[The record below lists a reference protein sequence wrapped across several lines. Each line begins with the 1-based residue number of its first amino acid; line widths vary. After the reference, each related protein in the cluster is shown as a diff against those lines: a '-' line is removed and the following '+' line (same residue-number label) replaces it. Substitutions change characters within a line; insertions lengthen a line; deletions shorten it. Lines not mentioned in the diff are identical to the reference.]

1 MAEVVP
7 FRGVLFNTR
16 NASLSSADGL
26 FAPPYDIITP
36 EYREELYRRSPYNIV
51 RIDFGKESGDD
62 NGQNNKYTRAKNYL
76 DAWLREGVLLRSD
89 GPCFYSYE
97 ISYKIEGKEK
107 TLGGFLGLVRLEE
120 LGKGSIHPHEC
131 THSKPKKDR
140 LDLMRASGAN
150 ISPIFALYSSRE
162 SGISGALADAGR
174 RPPYIEVRDADLAVH
189 RLREISDPA
198 VLETISKEL
207 ADKPVFIADGHH
219 RYETAL
225 EYQKEMREKSGP
237 SAGIQPYDYVMMFLS
252 NMAGEGLTILPTHRL
267 IKSVPEDCLQR
278 LSGDFD
284 VEEVSGDFRIADT
297 LAGRRHVL
305 GFYRGDADRW
315 YVLTYRGGFISD
327 VPPVLSG
334 LDVSVLHELVLG
346 KLFHPDGI
354 SYEMDIGKCL
364 DLVKAG
370 EFGAAFFLNPTLVSD
385 VEKVALASLRM
396 PPKSTYFYPKLLTG
410 LVLNV
415 FKNTF

>member
-7 FRGVLFNTR
+7 FRGVLYNKR
-16 NASLSSADGL
+16 SPSLSSVEGL

-36 EYREELYRRSPYNIV
+36 EYREELYRDSPYNIV
-51 RIDFGKESGDD
+51 RIDFGKELSGDSSE
-62 NGQNNKYTRAKNYL
+62 NNRYTRAKAFL
-76 DAWLREGVLLRSD
+76 EQWLREGIMIRSD

-97 ISYKIEGKEK
+97 ISYTIDDKEK
-107 TLGGFLGLVRLEE
+107 TLRGFIGLIRLEE

-140 LDLMRASGAN
+140 LDLMRASSAN
-150 ISPIFALYSSRE
+150 ISPIFALYSGWE
-162 SGISGALADAGR
+162 SGISGVLSGANQM
-174 RPPYIEVRDADLAVH
+174 PPYIEARDTDLSVH
-189 RLREISDPA
+189 RLREISDPRA
-198 VLETISKEL
+198 VETIRKEL

-225 EYQKEMREKSGP
+225 EYQREMREKEGVPEGP
-237 SAGIQPYDYVMMFLS
+237 KPYDYVMMFLS
-252 NMAGEGLTILPTHRL
+252 NMAEEGLTILPTHRL
-267 IKSVPEDCLQR
+267 IRNVPRDCLEK
-278 LSGDFD
+278 LSAHFEI
-284 VEEVSGDFRIADT
+284 EEVSGHFRIADT

-305 GFYRGDADRW
+305 GFYEGDAEKW
-315 YVLTYRGGFISD
+315 YILTYRGGFISD
-327 VPPVLSG
+327 VPPVLAD

-346 KLFHPDGI
+346 RLFHPDGI
-354 SYEMDIGKCL
+354 VYEMNIAKCL
-364 DLVKAG
+364 DLVRDGK
-370 EFGAAFFLNPTLVSD
+370 FGAAFFLNPTQVSE
-385 VEKVALASLRM
+385 VERVALASLRM